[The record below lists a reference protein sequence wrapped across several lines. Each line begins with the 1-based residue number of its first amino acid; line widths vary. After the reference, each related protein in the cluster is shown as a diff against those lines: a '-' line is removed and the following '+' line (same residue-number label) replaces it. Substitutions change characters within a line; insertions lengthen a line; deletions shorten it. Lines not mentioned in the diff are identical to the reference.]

1 VLTLTGSP
9 RSREHEVIPVWFAGG
24 VNPRPRLF
32 VLVAIGLV
40 GGLLSGAFGVGG
52 GIVMVPMLTVFARV
66 DQRRA
71 SAISL
76 LAILPTSI
84 AGSITYLVHGEVDIV
99 AGVFIAIGAVVG
111 SIIGSAL
118 LRRISL
124 TLLRWLFVA
133 LLVVVAVRMI
143 FVSPERADPYAF
155 SPALAFGYVALGLFM
170 GVASGLLGI
179 GGGAIAVPALVAL
192 FGFSDL
198 IAKGTSLLVMIPTSL
213 AGSITNA
220 RAELVELRSG
230 LTVGI
235 AAAAASVPGVFI
247 ALVLPPRLSTVL
259 FAVLLLAVA
268 VQLAVRALRRS

>member
-1 VLTLTGSP
+1 
-9 RSREHEVIPVWFAGG
+9 
-24 VNPRPRLF
+24 VNPRPRF
-32 VLVAIGLV
+32 VVLILIGVV

-52 GIVMVPMLTVFARV
+52 GIVMVPMLTAFARV

-84 AGSITYLVHGEVDIV
+84 AGSITYLLHGEVDVV
-99 AGVFIAIGAVVG
+99 AGLFIAIGAVVG

-133 LLVVVAVRMI
+133 LLVVVAIRMI
-143 FVSPERADPYAF
+143 FVSPVRAAPLEF
-155 SPALAFGYVALGLFM
+155 SPSLAIGYVVLGLFM

-192 FGFSDL
+192 FGVSDL

-220 RAELVELRSG
+220 RAGLVDVRSG

-268 VQLAVRALRRS
+268 VQLSVRAIRSR

>member
-1 VLTLTGSP
+1 MQ
-9 RSREHEVIPVWFAGG
+9 
-24 VNPRPRLF
+24 PRPRFITL
-32 VLVAIGLV
+32 VLIGIV
-40 GGLLSGAFGVGG
+40 GGVLSGAFGVGG
-52 GIVMVPMLTVFARV
+52 GIVMVPMLTAFAGV

-84 AGSITYLVHGEVDIV
+84 AGSITYLIHGQVDV
-99 AGVFIAIGAVVG
+99 LAGVFIAVGAAIG
-111 SIIGSAL
+111 SIAGSAL
-118 LRRISL
+118 LRRVSL
-124 TLLRWLFVA
+124 TVLRWLFVA

-143 FVSPERADPYAF
+143 FVSPARAEPLAF
-155 SPALAFGYVALGLFM
+155 SPALAVGLVALGLFM

-179 GGGAIAVPALVAL
+179 GGGAIAVPALVAV
-192 FGFSDL
+192 FGLSDL

-213 AGSITNA
+213 AGSATNA
-220 RAELVELRSG
+220 RAGLVDVRSG

-268 VQLAVRALRRS
+268 AQLAVKALRR

>member
-1 VLTLTGSP
+1 MQP
-9 RSREHEVIPVWFAGG
+9 RVI
-24 VNPRPRLF
+24 
-32 VLVAIGLV
+32 VLVLIGLV
-40 GGLLSGAFGVGG
+40 GGILSGAFGVGG
-52 GIVMVPMLTVFARV
+52 GIVMVPMLTAFAGV

-84 AGSITYLVHGEVDIV
+84 VGSLTYLAHGEVDVV
-99 AGVFIAIGAVVG
+99 AGVFIAVGAVVG

-124 TLLRWLFVA
+124 AVLRWLFVA
-133 LLVVVAVRMI
+133 LLVVVAIRML
-143 FVSPERADPYAF
+143 FVSPERADPLAF
-155 SPALAFGYVALGLFM
+155 SPLLALGYVVLGLFM
-170 GVASGLLGI
+170 GLASGLLGI

-192 FGFSDL
+192 FGVSDL

-213 AGSITNA
+213 AGSLTNL
-220 RAELVELRSG
+220 RAGLVHLRSG

-235 AAAAASVPGVFI
+235 AAAAASIPGVLI

-268 VQLAVRALRRS
+268 VQLAVRALRH